1 MIPVLAVDDLHVAI
15 GRRPPLPILRGASLA
30 IAAGEVRGLVGESG
44 AGKSMIA
51 RAIFGLL
58 PGGARITRGTIRFD
72 GRDLVAMPERE
83 RRALLGREIALIPQ
97 DPMTSLNPV
106 KRVGEQVATVLRL
119 KLGLSRRAALAR
131 AGDLLNDVA
140 IRDPGRVLAAYPH
153 ELSGGMR
160 QRILIAIAFACRPRL
175 VVADEPTTALDVT
188 VQRQILRLIHDLQH
202 RDDAAVLF
210 VTHDLGLVAKLCQT
224 VTVLHAG
231 RVVEAGET
239 RTVLDDPGHA
249 YTRALLSSTPRLDR
263 PADALL
269 PLPRELVERLAEEA
283 RIYDLANQANFQ

>member
-1 MIPVLAVDDLHVAI
+1 MTATLEVSDLHVAI
-15 GRRPPLPILRGASLA
+15 GRRPPLPLLRGVSLSVEP
-30 IAAGEVRGLVGESG
+30 GEVRGLVGESG
-44 AGKSMIA
+44 AGKSMIG
-51 RAIFGLL
+51 RAILGLL
-58 PGGARITRGTIRFD
+58 PGGARITRGRVAFD
-72 GRDLVAMPERE
+72 GRDLTTMPERE

-106 KRVGEQVATVLRL
+106 KRIGEQVAAVLRL
-119 KLGLSRRAALAR
+119 KLGLSRGEAR
-131 AGDLLNDVA
+131 ARALELLADVA
-140 IRDPGRVLAAYPH
+140 IRDPARVLAAYPH

-160 QRILIAIAFACRPRL
+160 QRVLIAMAFACRPRL
-175 VVADEPTTALDVT
+175 VIADEPTTALDVT

-231 RVVEAGET
+231 RVLESGDTAH
-239 RTVLDDPGHA
+239 VLRDAAHA

-263 PADALL
+263 PAGALL
-269 PLPRELVERLAEEA
+269 PLPRELVDRLHEEA
-283 RIYDLANQANFQ
+283 RIYDLANRANYQ